1 MQGPRERSGAPNPH
15 DLSLH
20 KQVKDI
26 ADLLRPELL
35 RLYKCPEESESNISL
50 YVSFIDEIKS
60 VKKEVTNHDALFAF
74 QNILNHMQKAIEL
87 SQKKKCN
94 RDVLWHLQEVMALL
108 FKVQNLPS

>member
-1 MQGPRERSGAPNPH
+1 MQAPRERDGCPNPH

-35 RLYKCPEESESNISL
+35 RLYKCSTENSGNIQL
-50 YVSFIDEIKS
+50 YVSFIAEITS
-60 VKKEVTNHDALFAF
+60 VKREVTNHDALFAF

-87 SQKKKCN
+87 AQKN
-94 RDVLWHLQEVMALL
+94 SVNQEVLWHLQEVMALL